1 MNADGE
7 NKKSLMDSSTLVQT
21 DRLYLRRPQP
31 GDLDFMIG
39 IFCDE
44 NMMRYLGGTGDRQQ
58 TEDSLL
64 EWRGNWGKDKNGY
77 GVMMKKEDGAPVGMA
92 GFSNDTIPDEQG
104 LELSWF
110 VLPQFQGLGFATE
123 ITRALL
129 DFAFEQACAGRV
141 LAETHPENPASN
153 RVLEKLGFACLG
165 KREHTYDFLPDF
177 TTQVLWEMPRLQ
189 WDEIRLKNGKTLD
202 IKLNDE

>member
-1 MNADGE
+1 MAL
-7 NKKSLMDSSTLVQT
+7 SILIQT
-21 DRLYLRRPQP
+21 ERLFLKRPRSA
-31 GDLDFMIG
+31 DLDFITR

-44 NMMRYLGGTGDRQQ
+44 GIMRYLGKAWDRQQ
-58 TEDSLL
+58 AEDSLL
-64 EWRGNWGKDKNGY
+64 EWRDNWGKENNWY
-77 GVMMKKEDGAPVGMA
+77 GVMVKKEGGARVGMA
-92 GFSNDTIPDEQG
+92 GFSSNTIPDEPG

-110 VLPQFQGLGFATE
+110 VLPVYQGQGFASE

-129 DFAFEQACAGRV
+129 DFAFTRAGAELV
-141 LAETHPENPASN
+141 LAETHPDNPASN

-177 TTQVLWEMPRLQ
+177 TTQVLWAMPKLQ
-189 WDEIRLKNGKTLD
+189 WDEIRLINGKPLD